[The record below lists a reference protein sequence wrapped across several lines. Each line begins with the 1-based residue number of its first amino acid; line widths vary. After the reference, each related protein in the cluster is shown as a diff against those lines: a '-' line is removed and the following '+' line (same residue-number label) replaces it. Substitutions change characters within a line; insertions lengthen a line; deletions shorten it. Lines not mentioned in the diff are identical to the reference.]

1 MIRLLAVLLVA
12 AAVPPAEQRL
22 FSRAGAGRYLDK
34 SLREIDRLIS
44 TGVLLA
50 KKDGRRTVI
59 DKSELDR
66 YADRLPV
73 IEPRSA

>member
-1 MIRLLAVLLVA
+1 MIRLLAVMLLA
-12 AAVPPAEQRL
+12 AAPSFDQRL

>member
-1 MIRLLAVLLVA
+1 MRST
-12 AAVPPAEQRL
+12 AEETAQRL